1 LTIPLREIKF
11 DQIIGCGRF
20 SDVYQVDHFGTV
32 AMKLPRMDHIEEDK
46 RVEVFKQ
53 EVACYQN
60 VRHENLVFFCGYT
73 LDPSKLGIILE
84 RIRGPSLYTFLHES
98 STDNALDFND
108 AVDYAKQICQ
118 VCIKFLG
125 LSRKFPALSIKKIS

>member
-1 LTIPLREIKF
+1 
-11 DQIIGCGRF
+11 
-20 SDVYQVDHFGTV
+20 
-32 AMKLPRMDHIEEDK
+32 MKLPQMGHIEDEDK

-84 RIRGPSLYTFLHES
+84 RIRGPSLYTFLHELPV
-98 STDNALDFND
+98 DPQFDFNE

-118 VCIKFLG
+118 V
-125 LSRKFPALSIKKIS
+125 SNA

>member
-1 LTIPLREIKF
+1 
-11 DQIIGCGRF
+11 
-20 SDVYQVDHFGTV
+20 
-32 AMKLPRMDHIEEDK
+32 MKLPKMEHIEEDK

-60 VRHENLVFFCGYT
+60 VRHENLVFFCGFV
-73 LDPSKLGIILE
+73 LDPSTLGIVLE

-98 STDNALDFND
+98 SSESPLDFND

-118 VCIKFLG
+118 VSSALKG
-125 LSRKFPALSIKKIS
+125 RVGRKF

>member
-1 LTIPLREIKF
+1 
-11 DQIIGCGRF
+11 
-20 SDVYQVDHFGTV
+20 
-32 AMKLPRMDHIEEDK
+32 MKLPRMEHIEEDK
-46 RVEVFKQ
+46 RVQVFKE

-84 RIRGPSLYTFLHES
+84 RIRGPSLYTILHED
-98 STDNALDFND
+98 TTENPLDFNN

-118 VCIKFLG
+118 VCCLFK
-125 LSRKFPALSIKKIS
+125 SYNALLFIGHVISAN